1 MYFSYRT
8 DRNSAEEQ
16 KPFSVEW
23 SSGEYT
29 EQTE

>member
-1 MYFSYRT
+1 MYFSY
-8 DRNSAEEQ
+8 RNSAEEQ